1 MRIVTNDGEFSIR
14 FWGVR
19 GSIACPGPDTV
30 KYGGNT
36 PCVEMRCGQRVLIFD
51 AGTGLRDL
59 GESLARNGDSE
70 ADLFLSHTHVDHIT
84 GFPFFCFA
92 FNAENTLRVRA
103 GHLVPDHTVEGVLRS
118 FMSAPL
124 FPVPVDIFHARV
136 TYEDFKAGE
145 TLDLGDGINIRTALL
160 DHPDRATGYRVE
172 YAGKVICYV
181 TDTQR
186 DPETIDQGIVD
197 LVAGADVVI
206 YDSMFTD
213 DEFDAY
219 RDWGHSTWQ
228 ECLRVCRAAG
238 VATPVIFHHLPGRGD
253 ASLDDIQAA
262 AEREFRGAVVAREG
276 LVLTP

>member
-1 MRIVTNDGEFSIR
+1 MEYVTSDGDFSVR

-36 PCVEMRCGQRVLIFD
+36 PCIEMRCGERVLIFD
-51 AGTGLRDL
+51 AGTGVREL
-59 GESLARNGDSE
+59 GEWLARNGDSE
-70 ADLFLSHTHVDHIT
+70 ADLFLSHTHIDHIN

-92 FNAENTLRVRA
+92 FNSANTLHVRA
-103 GHLVPDHTVEGVLRS
+103 GHLVPDFTVEGVLRS
-118 FMSAPL
+118 FMSAPI

-136 TYEDFKAGE
+136 TFEDFKAGA
-145 TLDLGDGINIRTALL
+145 TLDLGDGITIRTAML

-172 YAGKVICYV
+172 YAGKAVCYV

-186 DPETIDQGIVD
+186 HPETLDQVVVD

-206 YDSMFTD
+206 YDATFTD
-213 DEFDAY
+213 EEFDDY

-238 VATPVIFHHLPGRGD
+238 ATTPVIFHHLPGRGD
-253 ASLDDIQAA
+253 AALDEIQDA
-262 AEREFRGAVVAREG
+262 AEREFPGALVAREG